1 MNSTPTF
8 QVPYHNPRLQA
19 PWTSPAPS
27 LCSTSTT
34 PPSAPSACRCSRSL
48 PPSPLRAPRAA
59 RAGPR
64 ADTSVQMPPAP
75 PSRPLRLSSAPSP
88 GLAPSAQRRQQRTHS
103 PALRPGCAGPGGV
116 SPGLQARVLPRP
128 RANRVTV
135 RVCAVTLP
143 AASRLLGPPRAAGA
157 ARVLAA
163 AASLPLQPLRRTRRQ
178 AFAAAVA
185 ILYNAAGVDSLVLSR
200 DLVNSIFLGQ
210 ASWCAARPTGPHG
223 LRGPF
228 GVFGRHLCGHPLTGL
243 SPKTSIRPATPRGV
257 TTQFSHRLQ

>member
-1 MNSTPTF
+1 M
-8 QVPYHNPRLQA
+8 
-19 PWTSPAPS
+19 
-27 LCSTSTT
+27 
-34 PPSAPSACRCSRSL
+34 
-48 PPSPLRAPRAA
+48 
-59 RAGPR
+59 
-64 ADTSVQMPPAP
+64 
-75 PSRPLRLSSAPSP
+75 
-88 GLAPSAQRRQQRTHS
+88 
-103 PALRPGCAGPGGV
+103 
-116 SPGLQARVLPRP
+116 LPRP

-210 ASWCAARPTGPHG
+210 ASWCAARPTGPRG
-223 LRGPF
+223 RRGPF
-228 GVFGRHLCGHPLTGL
+228 GEFGRHLCGHPPDRTQSQNIHSPSHPAGGDHAVLT
-243 SPKTSIRPATPRGV
+243 
-257 TTQFSHRLQ
+257 